1 MWEALQHRYEVSGPV
16 LLYTAIRNYVT
27 IKCDDFPSLEKFVVA
42 FKLSIP
48 KLDSLGISPPPQ
60 WNFVLFIAACSKKW
74 PIWAERQRS
83 NLRMANT
90 KEKAEITMEF
100 LIEDITLRKGR

>member
-1 MWEALQHRYEVSGPV
+1 MARLGDRRVTDEACDYPELQGWPSRTYTSQGYHWICGR
-16 LLYTAIRNYVT
+16 LYNT
-27 IKCDDFPSLEKFVVA
+27 
-42 FKLSIP
+42 
-48 KLDSLGISPPPQ
+48 GISPPPQ